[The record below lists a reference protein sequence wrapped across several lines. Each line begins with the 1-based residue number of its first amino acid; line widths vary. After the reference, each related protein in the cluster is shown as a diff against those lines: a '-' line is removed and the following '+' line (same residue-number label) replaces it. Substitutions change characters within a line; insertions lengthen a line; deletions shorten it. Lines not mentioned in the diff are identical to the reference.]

1 MDLKLGYTQLIIK
14 ECEAQ
19 KVTRAQAAYIL
30 ATAYWETARSMTPIK
45 ETVMPH
51 HKDKNPSDATVIARL
66 DHAFHAGRLGQVR
79 NPYWRE
85 GWFGRGFVQLTHNA
99 NYERATSELGIDLVS
114 DPAKAMNPK
123 ISAKVLVRGMMQ
135 GWFTG
140 APLSRFINST
150 EVDYVNARR
159 VVNGTDRAQDI
170 ATYAK
175 EYYEALTDYPR
186 KSLAGSRTIQGQ
198 GAAAVGTV
206 GAVVAEQAEH
216 IAPLVGM
223 SDTLKIVFILL
234 TIAGIALTIYAR
246 HDDWQKGKR

>member
-1 MDLKLGYTQLIIK
+1 MNLKLGYTQLIIK

-66 DHAFHAGRLGQVR
+66 DAWAKRIGRTS
-79 NPYWRE
+79 NIYWRE
-85 GWFGRGFVQLTHNA
+85 GWFGRGFVQLTHKV
-99 NYERATSELGIDLVS
+99 NYERATRELGVDLVS
-114 DPAKAMNPK
+114 DPAKAMEPS

-140 APLSRFINST
+140 APLARFINST

-170 ATYAK
+170 ADIAAQ
-175 EYYEALTDYPR
+175 YYEVLTNYPR
-186 KSLAGSRTIQGQ
+186 RSLAGSRTIQGQ
-198 GAAAVGTV
+198 GAAAVGTI
-206 GAVVAEQAEH
+206 GAVVAEQADH

-223 SDTLKIVFILL
+223 SDTLRMVFILL
-234 TIAGIALTIYAR
+234 TVAGIALTIYAR
-246 HDDWQKGKR
+246 HDDWKKGKR